1 MDITGSDSSP
11 VAAGRGW
18 VVGQVL
24 AGLIPFGLVLLLAVL
39 CYVCVGGTL
48 GLYLG
53 GLAVVGL
60 IVPPVLL
67 GQRTLLEGVVAGGGM
82 IVAIAIV
89 WVIPVFQSV
98 MAISEWLSGC
108 VVLVSYAIS
117 LLGLAFLLRR
127 VLGSAVVAS
136 ALTVILGVSWLTW
149 PIWLAPG
156 LTGAGRERIVAD
168 LVYAHPLFGLSG
180 SMRPAFQVP
189 WAQYRIAYL
198 LTNIGDDIPYELPAT
213 IIPCLLLH
221 FSTGGVLLFA
231 SRVRRRR
238 PS

>member
-1 MDITGSDSSP
+1 MDITGSDSTP

-24 AGLIPFGLVLLLAVL
+24 AGLIPFSLALLLAVL
-39 CYVCVGGTL
+39 CYVCAGATL

-67 GQRTLLEGVVAGGGM
+67 GQRTLLDVVVAVGGM

-89 WVIPVFQSV
+89 WLIPVFQSV
-98 MAISEWLSGC
+98 VAIFEWLGGC
-108 VVLVSYAIS
+108 MVLGAYAIS
-117 LLGLAFLLRR
+117 LLGISCR
-127 VLGSAVVAS
+127 VVGSAVVAS
-136 ALTVILGVSWLTW
+136 ALTVILGLSWLTW

-180 SMRPAFQVP
+180 AMKSAFPVP
-189 WAQYRIAYL
+189 WAQYRIAYI

-231 SRVRRRR
+231 SRLRRRR